1 MKTTVESSTTRFWL
15 IVFSVLL
22 SVVSVAFLCLLAVN
36 SIWNDVNRFIGALS
50 GLRLNWVAVILG
62 ATGALLV
69 NYIAQLWRTARVFRA
84 KTPTRPSPLQRI
96 AAFPVL
102 LVWSA
107 MVLALFTEAGDAVL
121 VSQAEYHAHLLG
133 PWLLLTAAAGFGTV
147 LWRRYRRGT
156 AGRAAYIVPAVA
168 SLACMSLSIMLFF
181 SGASGDGDFVSPPA
195 LPQYF
200 HERVLF
206 DGVGDTSYITFRI
219 PGIVVTPAGVVLA
232 YCEARE
238 SYSDWGKIDVCMKR
252 SRDGGDTWEERVTL
266 YAGRDD
272 TVNNPVMIAERRSET
287 VHLLYNTNYNRA
299 FYRKSADAGET
310 WSGTIELTP
319 VFEAFRATYP
329 WKVIAFGPG
338 HGIQLSN
345 GRLIAPVWLS
355 PGGGR
360 DGHHPQHSATLYSD
374 DGGATW
380 HAGEMVSSLG
390 EPGMGEPVAVELSDG
405 SVMLNMRNE
414 IFDSDRVYRAVSTS
428 RDGARGW
435 SRPAQDRGL
444 PDAVCFGSL
453 HRYDAHT
460 ILFSNVHRDLRVDWK
475 LTLFKL
481 WGPREPLGIRASFD
495 DGKTWPVAR
504 IYRENEG
511 GYSDI
516 FVNRGVIYA
525 LYEQGWQKRNKYRTT
540 CLRLARFNL
549 DWVKDRRWRSLPSA
563 GSRRNGNQSVS
574 PR

>member
-1 MKTTVESSTTRFWL
+1 MKTTDESSTTRFWL
-15 IVFSVLL
+15 IVFSVVL
-22 SVVSVAFLCLLAVN
+22 SVVSVAFLCVLAVN

-69 NYIAQLWRTARVFRA
+69 NYIAQLWKTARAFRA
-84 KTPTRPSPLQRI
+84 KAPRRPALLQRI
-96 AAFPVL
+96 AALPVL

-121 VSQAEYHAHLLG
+121 VSQVEYHALLLG
-133 PWLLLTAAAGFGTV
+133 PWMLLTTAAGFGIA

-156 AGRAAYIVPAVA
+156 AGRAAYAVPAIA
-168 SLACMSLSIMLFF
+168 LIACMSLSILLFF
-181 SGASGDGDFVSPPA
+181 SGASGDGDSVSPPP
-195 LPQYF
+195 PQYF
-200 HERVLF
+200 HEQVVF
-206 DGVGDTSYITFRI
+206 DGVGDTGYITYRI

-266 YAGRDD
+266 YTGRDE
-272 TVNNPVMIAERRSET
+272 TVNNPVMIAERGTER
-287 VHLLYNTNYNRA
+287 VHFLYNTNYNRA
-299 FYRKSADAGET
+299 FYRRSDDAGAT
-310 WSGTIELTP
+310 WSRTIELTP
-319 VFEAFRATYP
+319 VFETFRATYP

-380 HAGEMVSSLG
+380 RAGRMVSGFG
-390 EPGMGEPVAVELSDG
+390 EPGMGEPTAVELSDG

-414 IFDSDRVYRAVSTS
+414 IFDSDRVYRAVLIS
-428 RDGARGW
+428 RDGAGGW
-435 SRPAQDRGL
+435 STPAQDRGL

-453 HRYDAHT
+453 HRYDART
-460 ILFSNVHRDLRVDWK
+460 ILFSNVHHDLTIDWK
-475 LTLFKL
+475 LTFFKL
-481 WGPREPLGIRASFD
+481 WGPREPLGIRVSYD

-504 IYRENEG
+504 VYLAREG

-516 FVNRGVIYA
+516 YVHRGIIYA

-540 CLRLARFNL
+540 CLRLARFNME
-549 DWVKDRRWRSLPSA
+549 WVKDEK
-563 GSRRNGNQSVS
+563 
-574 PR
+574 

>member
-1 MKTTVESSTTRFWL
+1 MKTTAESSTARSWL

-22 SVVSVAFLCLLAVN
+22 SVVSVALLCVLAVN
-36 SIWNDVNRFIGALS
+36 SIWNDVNRFIGAMS

-69 NYIAQLWRTARVFRA
+69 NYIAQLWKTARAFRA
-84 KTPTRPSPLQRI
+84 KAPTRPALFQRI
-96 AAFPVL
+96 AALPVL

-107 MVLALFTEAGDAVL
+107 MVFALFMEAGDAVL
-121 VSQAEYHAHLLG
+121 VSQAEYLSLLLG
-133 PWLLLTAAAGFGTV
+133 PWLLVSIAAGLSFY
-147 LWRRYRRGT
+147 LWRRHRRGE
-156 AGRAAYIVPAVA
+156 AGPGVFAAVAVSSLACVILAVALFLQGRAAESDSAP
-168 SLACMSLSIMLFF
+168 MTR
-181 SGASGDGDFVSPPA
+181 PP
-195 LPQYF
+195 QRF
-200 HERVLF
+200 HDQVIF
-206 DGVGDTSYITFRI
+206 DGTRDPDYITFRI

-238 SYSDWGKIDVCMKR
+238 SYSDWGKIDICMKR

-266 YAGRDD
+266 YAGRDG
-272 TVNNPVMIAERRSET
+272 TVNNPVMIAERGSET

-299 FYRKSADAGET
+299 FYRKSLNAGAT
-310 WSGTIELTP
+310 WSKTVELTP

-345 GRLIAPVWLS
+345 RRLIAPVWLS
-355 PGGGR
+355 PGGGS
-360 DGHHPQHSATLYSD
+360 DGHHPQHSSTLYSD

-380 HAGEMVSSLG
+380 HAGQMVSSLG

-435 SRPAQDRGL
+435 SRPVQNRGL

-460 ILFSNVHRDLRVDWK
+460 ILFSNVHSDLRVDWK
-475 LTLFKL
+475 LTFFKL
-481 WGPREPLGIRASFD
+481 RGAREPLGIRASFD

-504 IYRENEG
+504 IYRHREG

-516 FVNRGVIYA
+516 FVNRGVIHA
-525 LYEQGWQKRNKYRTT
+525 LYEQGWQKRNKYRTD

-549 DWVKDRRWRSLPSA
+549 AWVKEGR
-563 GSRRNGNQSVS
+563 
-574 PR
+574 